1 LAQLASRM
9 NSVVRFG
16 SAAGEDPFAK
26 IKGLITSMV
35 AKLQEEANKD
45 ADSNAYCDK
54 EMGASNAKKDELN
67 AEIDKLTSKLN
78 SATTKSAK
86 LKEEVGELQKEL
98 AELASTTA
106 EMEKLR
112 QEEKAEFTAN
122 KPEMEAG
129 IEGVK
134 IALEVL
140 REYYAKGTGT
150 SAGEGIIG
158 MLEVIESDFTKS
170 LSEMTTTEETA
181 AMNYDKWMKETAV
194 TKATKEGDVKGKTK
208 HAANLDKTVGELTT
222 DRGGVQT
229 KLDAVLEYLGKL
241 TEKCVAKPEP
251 YEERKKRRD
260 AEIAGLKEALE
271 ILESETALIQ
281 RGARRTLRGVQRH

>member
-1 LAQLASRM
+1 M
-9 NSVVRFG
+9 
-16 SAAGEDPFAK
+16 
-26 IKGLITSMV
+26 I

-45 ADSNAYCDK
+45 ADSKAYCDK
-54 EMGASNAKKDELN
+54 EMSESNAKKDEMS
-67 AEIDKLTSKLN
+67 AEIDKLSSKLN
-78 SATTKSAK
+78 SAKTKSAK
-86 LKEEVGELQKEL
+86 LKEEVSDLQSEL
-98 AELASTTA
+98 AELASTMA
-106 EMEKLR
+106 EAKQLR
-112 QEEKAEFTAN
+112 EEEKAEFTAN

-181 AMNYDKWMKETAV
+181 AMEYEKWVKESSI

-208 HAANLDKTVGELTT
+208 GAADLDKAVGELTT
-222 DRGGVQT
+222 DRDGVQT
-229 KLDAVLEYLGKL
+229 ELDAVLEYLGKL

-251 YEERKKRRD
+251 YAERKTRRD
-260 AEIAGLKEALE
+260 AELAGLKEALE

-281 RGARRTLRGVQRH
+281 RGARRTLRGLHMHVRA